1 VKRVGDIDSIDMTDR
16 WPPSVRP
23 SSGKTGEKT
32 VVSNRTQ
39 KIENESANHAAFLF
53 SLKEFNEKNSTH
65 PHVVFKSPH
74 DL

>member
-1 VKRVGDIDSIDMTDR
+1 MTDR

-53 SLKEFNEKNSTH
+53 SLKLLRMKKPMRKTQRTPTWFSNL
-65 PHVVFKSPH
+65 H